1 MSRFSLLCTTAF
13 LLAASPALFA
23 APAGAAG
30 YEAELDPAPFDAT
43 NRADVI
49 GSIGNAAATLDG
61 STLTVKGT
69 FSNLKSPATI
79 GSFRI
84 GLAKGVPGDA
94 IGNLTVEHA
103 RQGSFSGTIKL
114 TPAQVGALN
123 RQSLYV
129 RIDSEKSPDGNL
141 QGWLE
146 ESGKDHV
153 S

>member
-1 MSRFSLLCTTAF
+1 MSRPSNLLVGAAVAL
-13 LLAASPALFA
+13 LLATPAL
-23 APAGAAG
+23 AAG

-49 GSIGNAAATLDG
+49 NSIGNVTATLDG
-61 STLTVKGT
+61 STLTVHGN
-69 FSNLKSPATI
+69 FSNLTSPATA

-94 IGNLTVEHA
+94 IGSLTVSHG
-103 RQGSFSGTIKL
+103 RQGEVSGSVKL
-114 TPAQVGALN
+114 TPAQKSALDHEA
-123 RQSLYV
+123 LYV

-146 ESGKDHV
+146 SPAAHTPGN

>member
-1 MSRFSLLCTTAF
+1 MSRHLKFFICAVTALLLAGPA
-13 LLAASPALFA
+13 LAAS
-23 APAGAAG
+23 
-30 YEAELDPAPFDAT
+30 YEAELDPCPFDAT

-49 GSIGNAAATLDG
+49 NSIGNVTADLDG
-61 STLTVKGT
+61 NMLTVKGT
-69 FSNLKSPATI
+69 FSNFTSPATG

-94 IGNLTVEHA
+94 IGSLTVEHA

-114 TPAQVGALN
+114 TAAQLAALK
-123 RQSLYV
+123 RQALYI
-129 RIDSEKSPDGNL
+129 RIDSQKSPDGNV

-146 ESGKDHV
+146 ESGLGHV

>member
-1 MSRFSLLCTTAF
+1 MSRRTPLLLCALL
-13 LLAASPALFA
+13 LLATPAL
-23 APAGAAG
+23 AAG
-30 YEAELDPAPFDAT
+30 YEAELDPTPFDAT

-49 GSIGNAAATLDG
+49 ESIGNLTATLDG
-61 STLTVKGT
+61 STLTVKGS
-69 FSNLKSPATI
+69 FSNFTSPATG

-103 RQGSFSGTIKL
+103 RRGTFTGTIKL
-114 TPAQVGALN
+114 TSAQLAALK
-123 RQSLYV
+123 REALYV
-129 RIDSEKSPDGNL
+129 RIDSEKAPDGNI

-146 ESGKDHV
+146 DTGKDHV